1 MLFFYMGLSLKDHKI
16 MLNYKYKTIGD
27 CCMQGHTAS
36 LLKSR
41 KFLPLFLTQFFG
53 AFNDNIFK
61 NALIMMI
68 VFKLA
73 TDTNL
78 YVNLAA
84 ALFILPFFL
93 FSAVAGQI
101 ADRFEKSFVIK
112 ISKLAEIFIMV
123 AATVCFYINSI
134 NGLIAI
140 LFLMGTQSA
149 FFGPLKYSILPQH
162 LQEKEIMAANGFI
175 EMGTFL
181 AILLGTMLGVT
192 LIAQQQGEAL
202 ISVVILAISLMGF
215 VTSLFIPKADSLNKS
230 IKINF
235 NIFTATSD
243 VFKVVKEQKNSVVMS
258 IFAVSWFWFLGAV
271 YLTQLPQFVKSEL
284 GYSESV
290 VTLFLVVFSLGIG
303 LGSMLCERISK
314 DYIEVGLVAFGSFGI
329 TLFGV
334 LLFVEVHTFD
344 SLSLV
349 VNHQLLSLEQFKQDP
364 RSVYLCCYLFF
375 IGLFGG
381 FYTVPLYAMIQT
393 RTIKEH
399 MSRIIAANNI
409 LNSIFMVA
417 SSIIAIILLKFL
429 SISQLF
435 LVLSLFNW
443 VVAYY
448 IYKKIPEFYI
458 RFITWFVLTFM
469 YRIKTNNLAN
479 VPSEGAA
486 VIVANHVSFVD
497 ALLLTSEIK
506 RPLRFIMYYKIFNIP
521 ILNWLFRQMGAIP
534 IAGVKEDPA
543 VLAECYVKIKKALD
557 NGELVCIFPEGFITR
572 DGEIKPF
579 KSGVEKIIETTP
591 VPVIPVALKGIYGS
605 MFSRKHKIRL
615 PRKFLGRIT
624 VEIGTPIPAQE
635 STKKV
640 LYEKV
645 KELIEK

>member
-1 MLFFYMGLSLKDHKI
+1 ME
-16 MLNYKYKTIGD
+16 
-27 CCMQGHTAS
+27 GHTAS
-36 LLKSR
+36 LLKNS

-53 AFNDNIFK
+53 AFNDNVFK

-93 FSAVAGQI
+93 FSAVAGQL
-101 ADRFEKSFVIK
+101 ADKYEKSFVIK
-112 ISKLAEIFIMV
+112 MNKLSEIFIMIL
-123 AATVCFYINSI
+123 ASLFFYMNNI
-134 NGLIAI
+134 NGLIAV
-140 LFLMGTQSA
+140 LFLMGTQSS

-162 LQEKEIMAANGFI
+162 LHEKEIMAANGFI

-181 AILLGTMLGVT
+181 AILLGTMLGV
-192 LIAQQQGEAL
+192 AL
-202 ISVVILAISLMGF
+202 ISQQNGEGLVSVVILAISVMGF
-215 VTSLFIPKADSLNKS
+215 VTSLFIPKAQSLNTAT
-230 IKINF
+230 KINF

-243 VFKVVKEQKNSVVMS
+243 VFKIMKQQKKSVVMS
-258 IFAVSWFWFLGAV
+258 IFAVSWFWFLGAI

-290 VTLFLVVFSLGIG
+290 VTLFLVVFSIGIG

-329 TLFGV
+329 TLFGI
-334 LLFVEVHTFD
+334 LMFFEVQSFD

-349 VNHQLLSLEQFKQDP
+349 INNTLLTFNQFKDDP
-364 RSVYLCCYLFF
+364 RSIYLCIYLFC

-417 SSIIAIILLKFL
+417 SAIVAIILLKFL

-435 LVLSLFNW
+435 LALSLFNW

-448 IYKKIPEFYI
+448 IYKTIPEFYL
-458 RFITWFVLTFM
+458 RFMTWFVLTFM
-469 YRIKTNNLAN
+469 YRIKTHNLSN
-479 VPSEGAA
+479 IPSEGAA
-486 VIVANHVSFVD
+486 VIAVNHVSFVD
-497 ALLLTSEIK
+497 ALIITSEIK
-506 RPLRFIMYYKIFNIP
+506 RPMRFIMYYKIFNIP
-521 ILNWLFRQMGAIP
+521 VLNWLFRQMGGIP
-534 IAGVKEDPA
+534 IAGIKEDPKI
-543 VLAECYVKIKKALD
+543 LEECYVQIKKALE
-557 NGELVCIFPEGFITR
+557 NGELVCIFPEGAITY
-572 DGEIKPF
+572 DGELKMF
-579 KSGVEKIIETTP
+579 KSGIEKIIEATP
-591 VPVIPVALKGIYGS
+591 VPVIPVAIKGVYGS
-605 MFSRKHKIRL
+605 MFSRKYKLRM
-615 PRKFLGRIT
+615 PRKFFRKIT
-624 VEIGTPIPAQE
+624 IEIGEPIPAE
-635 STKKV
+635 SAKRDV

>member
-1 MLFFYMGLSLKDHKI
+1 ME
-16 MLNYKYKTIGD
+16 
-27 CCMQGHTAS
+27 GHTAS
-36 LLKSR
+36 LLKNK

-53 AFNDNIFK
+53 AFNDNVFK

-101 ADRFEKSFVIK
+101 ADKYEKSFVIK
-112 ISKLAEIFIMV
+112 MNKLSEIFIMV
-123 AATVCFYINSI
+123 LAALFFYMNTI
-134 NGLIAI
+134 NGLIAV

-162 LQEKEIMAANGFI
+162 LHEKEIMAANGFI

-181 AILLGTMLGVT
+181 AILLGTMLGVA
-192 LIAQQQGEAL
+192 LISQQNGEAL
-202 ISVVILAISLMGF
+202 VSVVILAISLMGF
-215 VTSLFIPKADSLNKS
+215 VTSLFIPKAQSLNTTT
-230 IKINF
+230 KINF

-243 VFKVVKEQKNSVVMS
+243 VFKIMKQQKKSVVMS

-290 VTLFLVVFSLGIG
+290 VTLFLVVFSIGIG

-329 TLFGV
+329 TLFGI
-334 LLFVEVHTFD
+334 LMFFEVQSFD

-349 VNHQLLSLEQFKQDP
+349 VNNTLLTFDQFKEDP
-364 RSVYLCCYLFF
+364 RSIYLCTYLFC

-417 SSIIAIILLKFL
+417 SAIVAIILLKFL

-435 LVLSLFNW
+435 LALSLFNW

-448 IYKKIPEFYI
+448 IYKTIPEFYL
-458 RFITWFVLTFM
+458 RFMTWFVLTFM
-469 YRIKTNNLAN
+469 YRIKTNNLSN
-479 VPSEGAA
+479 IPSEGAA
-486 VIVANHVSFVD
+486 VIAVNHVSFVD
-497 ALLLTSEIK
+497 ALIITSEIK
-506 RPLRFIMYYKIFNIP
+506 RPMRFIMYYKIFNIP
-521 ILNWLFRQMGAIP
+521 VLNWLFRQMGGIP
-534 IAGVKEDPA
+534 IAGIKEDPKI
-543 VLAECYVKIKKALD
+543 LEQCYAKIKEALE
-557 NGELVCIFPEGFITR
+557 NGELVCIFPEGAITH
-572 DGEIKPF
+572 DGELKSF
-579 KSGVEKIIETTP
+579 KSGIEKIIESTP
-591 VPVIPVALKGIYGS
+591 VPVIPVAIKGIYGS
-605 MFSRKHKIRL
+605 MFSRKYKLRM
-615 PRKFLGRIT
+615 PRKFLRRIT
-624 VEIGTPIPAQE
+624 IEIGEPIPAE
-635 STKKV
+635 NANRNV